1 MIRGLLVGLLLLA
14 AAPAWAQ
21 AQAPTPMQAQPQSQA
36 QPPVG
41 VHLGV
46 ATCAGSNCHG
56 ASTRPRN
63 SYVPGNEYLIWSK
76 QDKHRNAYNVLLDDR
91 AIKMAHALGLPD
103 AAHQKICLD
112 CHADDVPQNL
122 RGAQFQLSDGVD
134 CEACHGGAS
143 GWLGIHISGAT
154 HPQNIAAGLYP
165 TEQPIARAE
174 KCLGCHYGDST
185 RFLDHRLYGAGH
197 PRLAFEL
204 DTYTAIEPS
213 HFVVDQ
219 GYVERKGRITDVQVW
234 ATGQAVALVR
244 RMDAVLDQK
253 HAPKGFWP
261 EFAFFDC
268 QSCHHEYG
276 AYARPTTTG
285 LGPGTVKFND
295 ANEVMLKVAAS
306 RVAPAAAT
314 ALGEH
319 MLALHK
325 ATLDDWAAVQRE
337 AAGVRGAAQSL
348 VGEFAHHDFTAD
360 DMRAMADALFA
371 LADADAE
378 FSHDEQITMALE
390 ALTTGLKSAGDVGDQ
405 KAQSVDAAMKAVY
418 AAFASEATVNH
429 DAFAKALK
437 GLQQAMRR

>member
-1 MIRGLLVGLLLLA
+1 VTRLLVAAILLLFA
-14 AAPAWAQ
+14 AAPALA
-21 AQAPTPMQAQPQSQA
+21 QSQ
-36 QPPVG
+36 PTLG
-41 VHLGV
+41 IHLGV

-56 ASTRPRN
+56 ATQRPRN
-63 SYVPGNEYLIWSK
+63 SSVPGNEYLVWSK
-76 QDKHRNAYNVLLDDR
+76 QDKHRDAYNVLLQDR
-91 AIKMAHALGLPD
+91 AIKMARALGLPD
-103 AAHQKICLD
+103 AASQKLCLD
-112 CHADDVPQNL
+112 CHADNVPQSS

-154 HPQNIAAGLYP
+154 HRQNVAAGLYP

-174 KCLGCHYGDST
+174 KCLGCHYGDAT

-204 DTYTAIEPS
+204 DTFTAIEPA

-234 ATGQAVALVR
+234 ATGQAIALAR
-244 RMDAVLDQK
+244 RMDAVLDPK

-295 ANEVMLKVAAS
+295 ANEVMLKIIAA
-306 RVAPAAAT
+306 RVAPQAAG
-314 ALGEH
+314 ALGDH

-325 ATLDDWAAVQRE
+325 ATLDDWAGVERE
-337 AAGVRGAAQSL
+337 ASAVRDAARSL
-348 VGEFAHHDFTAD
+348 VTEFAHHDFGGD
-360 DMRAMADALFA
+360 DMRALADALVA
-371 LADADAE
+371 LGSANGDDL

-390 ALTTGLKSAGDVGDQ
+390 AVTTGLKSSGDIGDRQ
-405 KAQSVDAAMKAVY
+405 AAAVDKAMKAVY
-418 AAFASEATVNH
+418 AAFASEATVRH
-429 DAFAKALK
+429 DAFVKALRD
-437 GLQQAMRR
+437 LQQAMRR

>member
-1 MIRGLLVGLLLLA
+1 MRFLPAPLLA
-14 AAPAWAQ
+14 AILLLVATVSLSASALAQ
-21 AQAPTPMQAQPQSQA
+21 SE
-36 QPPVG
+36 PPIG
-41 VHLGV
+41 VHIGV

-56 ASTRPRN
+56 ATQRPRN

-76 QDKHRNAYNVLLDDR
+76 QDKHRNAYNVLLQDR
-91 AIKMAHALGLPD
+91 AIKMARVLGLPD
-103 AAHQKICLD
+103 AANQKLCLD
-112 CHADDVPQNL
+112 CHADNVPPDR
-122 RGAQFQLSDGVD
+122 RGPQFQLSDGVG
-134 CEACHGGAS
+134 CEVCHGGAS
-143 GWLGIHISGAT
+143 RWLGSHISGAT
-154 HPQNIAAGLYP
+154 HQQNIAAGLYP

-174 KCLGCHYGDST
+174 RCLECHYGDAT

-204 DTYTAIEPS
+204 DTFTAIEPA

-234 ATGQAVALVR
+234 ATGQAIALVK
-244 RMDAVLDQK
+244 RMDAVLDPK

-295 ANEVMLKVAAS
+295 ANEVMLKVAAM
-306 RVAPAAAT
+306 RVAPGAAT
-314 ALGEH
+314 ALSEH

-325 ATLDDWAAVQRE
+325 ATLDDWGAVQRE
-337 AAGVRGAAQSL
+337 AAAVRSAAQGL
-348 VGEFAHHDFTAD
+348 VGEFAHHDFTGD
-360 DMRAMADALFA
+360 DMRALADALFA
-371 LADADAE
+371 LADSDAQ

-390 ALTTGLKSAGDVGDQ
+390 AITTGLKASGDIGDRQ
-405 KAQSVDAAMKAVY
+405 TQSVDNAMKAVY
-418 AAFASEATVNH
+418 AAFTSEAAVRQ
-429 DAFAKALK
+429 DAFVKALK
-437 GLQQAMRR
+437 GLQQTMRR